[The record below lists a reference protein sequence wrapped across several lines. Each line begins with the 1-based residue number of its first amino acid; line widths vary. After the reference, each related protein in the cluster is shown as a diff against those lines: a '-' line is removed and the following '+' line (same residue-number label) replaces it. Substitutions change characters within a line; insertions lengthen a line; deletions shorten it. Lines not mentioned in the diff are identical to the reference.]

1 MNRTRTLVGLCAAL
15 LLAVVLAGPLAAQEQ
30 GRAQVTVSDLDG
42 KPLQGAKGTLT
53 SPDFKFAQEKTTDKK
68 GQMTFMILDTTRNY
82 RLKIEAQGFQPMEQD
97 IDPQA
102 GTTIKPVFMLAP
114 AQAAAPAEEAAPA
127 AEQAPALSQAAA
139 TYNEGVE
146 AFNAG
151 DKNTAYAKFEAAVQL
166 DPNLTQAQSALAGLY
181 IDRKEW
187 AKAAAAAEKVLAAEP
202 TNVEALR
209 DRYDAYKGLGDKAK
223 AEEAL
228 KALSASDVG
237 NRDTA
242 VRVFNE
248 GVGAFN
254 AGNMPEAKAAFERAI
269 TVDPSLPKAYYM
281 LGLVSISTDDQAK
294 AKQYLQKFL
303 ELAPDDKDASTAKEM
318 LESLK

>member
-1 MNRTRTLVGLCAAL
+1 MNRTRMLSALCAAL
-15 LLAVVLAGPLAAQEQ
+15 LAVFALTGPLAAQEQ

-42 KPLQGAKGTLT
+42 KPIQGAKGTLT
-53 SPDFKFAQEKTTDKK
+53 SPDFKFSQEKTTDKK
-68 GQMTFMILDTTRNY
+68 GQMTFMILDTTRDY
-82 RLKIEAQGFQPMEQD
+82 KLKIEAEGFQPMEQP

-102 GTTIKPVFMLAP
+102 SATIKPTFMLAP
-114 AQAAAPAEEAAPA
+114 SQPAAPAEQPPA
-127 AEQAPALSQAAA
+127 EEQPPALTQAAM

-146 AFNAG
+146 AFNSG
-151 DKNTAYAKFEAAVQL
+151 DKNTAYTKFEAAVQL
-166 DPNLTQAQSALAGLY
+166 DPNLIQAQSALAGLY

-228 KALSASDVG
+228 KALSTTDVG

-242 VRVFNE
+242 VRIFNE

-254 AGNMPEAKAAFERAI
+254 AGNLTEAKATFERAV
-269 TVDPSLPKAYYM
+269 TVDPTLPKAYYM

-303 ELAPDDKDASTAKEM
+303 ELAPDDKDAATAKEM